1 MFVVGN
7 WLCLCLLEYFCLLEC
22 EFYVFVVINNLGNKN
37 ILIGVKR
44 FYFIFKFLNDLN
56 LILIVIVINEIRIK

>member
-1 MFVVGN
+1 MF
-7 WLCLCLLEYFCLLEC
+7 L
-22 EFYVFVVINNLGNKN
+22 FVVINNLGNKN